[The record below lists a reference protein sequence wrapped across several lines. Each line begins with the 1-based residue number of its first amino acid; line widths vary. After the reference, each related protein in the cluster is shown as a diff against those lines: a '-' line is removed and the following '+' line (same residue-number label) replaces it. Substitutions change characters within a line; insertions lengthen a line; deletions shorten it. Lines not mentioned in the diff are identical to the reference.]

1 MSDEIRDY
9 DEELAALVEEL
20 SNGLLGLQEKAGK
33 KSSARD
39 IAAKS
44 EKIHELSS
52 RMQRAKQVLQSFK
65 VELRDIPRE
74 QAIGFDTKGRE
85 YQQRL
90 QTMFTELQAAK
101 EDNERQQVGV
111 RSVDEMTTQEVMQ
124 EATKVQ
130 DQSMLKVKRIQ
141 QQVEESRAVGIATA
155 QKLKGQTD
163 QLKSID
169 ADIMKV
175 KSNLARADVLL
186 RAFMRKMATD
196 KLIMGFMCLIFIGVI
211 VIIVFQVMN
220 PEAAEEAGIAVPSEI
235 VDAVNPT
242 GRQLQAVRAA
252 IRRLVESGRR
262 ARVEAIPQSSLT
274 V

>member
-52 RMQRAKQVLQSFK
+52 RMQRAKQV
-65 VELRDIPRE
+65 ELRDIPRE

-101 EDNERQQVGV
+101 EDHERQQVGV

-130 DQSMLKVKRIQ
+130 DQSMLKVKRMQ